1 MQDLALRLGFPL
13 TWPTILCMASNPKTP
28 PRFVNWR
35 GEPVDLKRLQT
46 GAGSSP
52 QAPSSSAGASA
63 AHATPEN
70 TLPDTLLTEQDLDA
84 VFDTLC
90 LAGVACGTDWL
101 LQFLHRLPREHSQ
114 HRPFSRTELKVALA
128 TLVKT
133 QRVRINSAHLHEVP
147 TPALHAAWPRVIQ
160 AAGPTAWQAW
170 ARASAPHVPVGNPV
184 PPPRYTRREELP
196 ALARLLLY
204 SGCSAAEFERA
215 RTLVLGPAREPEV
228 LAQALCTPFM
238 PERWAQVPRA
248 TRHAVL
254 HELMKAYH
262 LNGPLF
268 QPLLQALAAEMKLRP
283 DGMSAG
289 LRYVAAEHGLHS
301 GDTAAA
307 EQALQGMGGHSVTL
321 LRAALLGRQGQWAAC
336 AAAFGP
342 ALKEAAKE
350 LHSKRGL
357 ATPTVLVWYPLSLM
371 AQSEPAQWTVARKF
385 CVQQSG
391 SRTPRPDE
399 GWGLWAHIIEV
410 RLGDS
415 TLQPG
420 ALRAPQHSWQLSGA
434 LDNGYRLLLAA
445 WLGEASPGWTPA
457 ALRHTRDALWQ
468 SGLHSLVALMQV
480 AAQRLG
486 LPWPD
491 DEASA
496 APGDDPL
503 AGAAAA
509 AARAGA
515 PPSAAG
521 CAEWALS
528 FFGTP
533 REAWRDA
540 LAAIEALGASPAK
553 AALPAATPTLQW
565 RVALDDHGR
574 VVSIVPFEQVM
585 GVRGPGKAKA
595 VPLSRL
601 KKADNLDPL
610 DAAVARCITAPLWSP
625 SKLRLDTVAAA
636 VALVGHPQLVLADAP
651 GQPVDLREGLPQLE
665 VRRQRMPD
673 GVERFVFN
681 LLDPLTAP
689 PPKAGLDDHDLDDD
703 DYDAGPQPTGAG
715 ADKLN
720 SLRIVRDA
728 PDRARLIR
736 INAAQRRVA
745 ELVAKQWAVPVDAK
759 AELEGALRVLAG
771 HFQLHSDAT
780 AGQEVG
786 AEPRLRALLSPQGDG
801 LQLRLLVQPFGSFGP
816 AVLPGLGRPRLLT
829 LHEGLNLATQ
839 RDLAAESAHLA
850 SVLDALPQLT
860 GSESA
865 DSTWSLEDPET
876 ALAVLEQLPQLSAIA
891 SVDWPRGKP
900 VRIQAVAAHALQLTV
915 KSGADWLG
923 IHGEL
928 QLEEGRVIGLQR
940 LLTLAHES
948 RRGRFLALG
957 DGEFL
962 ALTEQLKR
970 QLAEL
975 QALAQADGE
984 ALKLPHA
991 ASHWLADTL
1000 DGASISGDRGW
1011 KQRIKLLGEAA
1022 DLQPEAPGSLQAQL
1036 RGYQAEGY
1044 AWMVRL
1050 AHAGLGACLA
1060 DDMGLG
1066 KTVQTLALLLNRA
1079 ALGPALVLA
1088 PTSVCGNWMAEA
1100 ARFAPS
1106 LQVALYGEGDR
1117 TATLHDAAAG
1127 GVVIASYA
1135 LSQIDSEAFAAVPW
1149 ATVVMD
1155 EAQALKNAATKRAKS
1170 AAGLQ
1175 AGFRLAL
1182 TGTPVENR
1190 LSDLWSIMNLINP
1203 GLLGSANRFAERFAG
1218 PIERDRDEATRQR
1231 LRRIC
1236 SPFLLR
1242 RTKAQVLTDLP
1253 PRTEIV
1259 HRVEPGPEERAFLEA
1274 ARRAA
1279 LERVAQAA
1287 DAPPGQAAFHV
1298 LAELTRLRRAACDPR
1313 LVAPELGII
1322 GAKVHEFERL
1332 ATELV
1337 AGRHK
1342 ALVFSQ
1348 FTDFLKLLGQR
1359 LDAAGLSYQ
1368 YLDGST
1374 PAAQRTERVAA
1385 FQRGEGDLFLI
1396 SLKAGGFGL
1405 NLTAADYVI
1414 IVDPW
1419 WNPAAEDQA
1428 LGRAHR
1434 IGQQRPVTVYRLVTA
1449 GSVEEKIIELHGS
1462 KRSLADGILEGQ
1474 DQGKPIGAEELSAL
1488 LREP

>member
-1 MQDLALRLGFPL
+1 
-13 TWPTILCMASNPKTP
+13 MASTPKIP

-35 GEPVDLKRLQT
+35 GEAIDLKRLHT
-46 GAGSSP
+46 
-52 QAPSSSAGASA
+52 GASA
-63 AHATPEN
+63 APHRGSASGAEARANPGTE
-70 TLPDTLLTEQDLDA
+70 TAVETAALTEQDLDA

-90 LAGVACGTDWL
+90 LAGVPCGTEWL

-114 HRPFSRTELKVALA
+114 SRPFSRTELKVALA

-133 QRVRINSAHLHEVP
+133 QRVRISSAHLHEVP
-147 TPALHAAWPRVIQ
+147 TPALHAALPRVMQ
-160 AAGPTAWQAW
+160 GAGTTAWQAW
-170 ARASAPHVPVGNPV
+170 ARSSAPHVPVSSPV

-204 SGCSAAEFERA
+204 SGCSAAELERA
-215 RTLVLGPAREPEV
+215 STQVLGPAREPEV
-228 LAQALCTPFM
+228 LVQALCTPFM
-238 PERWAQVPRA
+238 PERWAQVPA
-248 TRHAVL
+248 STRHAVL
-254 HELMKAYH
+254 RALMSAYQ
-262 LNGPLF
+262 LAGPLF
-268 QPLLQALAAEMKLRP
+268 QPLLTALAAEVKLQP
-283 DGMSAG
+283 DGMPAS
-289 LRYVAAEHGLHS
+289 LRYAAAEHGLHT

-336 AAAFGP
+336 AAAFGL
-342 ALKEAAKE
+342 ALKEVAKE
-350 LHSKRGL
+350 LRSKRGL
-357 ATPTVLVWYPLSLM
+357 AAPTVLVWYPLALM
-371 AQSEPAQWTVARKF
+371 AQREPGQWAAALKF
-385 CVQQSG
+385 CVQESG
-391 SRTPRPDE
+391 SRSPRPDE
-399 GWGLWAHIIEV
+399 GWGLWAHAIAV
-410 RLGDS
+410 RLGNS
-415 TLQPG
+415 TLQPD
-420 ALRAPQHSWQLSGA
+420 ALRAPQHSWELSSA

-445 WLGEASPGWTPA
+445 WVGEASPGWTA
-457 ALRHTRDALWQ
+457 ATLKHTRDALWQ
-468 SGLHSLVALMQV
+468 AGLHSLVSLMQV
-480 AAQRLG
+480 ASSRLG
-486 LPWPD
+486 LAWPAGQVND
-491 DEASA
+491 ASGVA
-496 APGDDPL
+496 TSI
-503 AGAAAA
+503 GASGIGYSNDASGVENLNDAS
-509 AARAGA
+509 GV
-515 PPSAAG
+515 
-521 CAEWALS
+521 EWARS

-540 LAAIEALGASPAK
+540 LAAIEALGASSAK
-553 AALPAATPTLQW
+553 AATSTAATRLQW
-565 RVALDDHGR
+565 RVGIDDHGR
-574 VVSIVPFEQVM
+574 VLSVTPFEQVA
-585 GVRGPGKAKA
+585 GVRGLGKPKA

-601 KKADNLDPL
+601 KKADKLDPL
-610 DAAVARCITAPLWSP
+610 DGAVARCITAPLWSP
-625 SKLRLDTVAAA
+625 SKLRLDPVSAA
-636 VALVGHPQLVLADAP
+636 VALIGHPQLALADAP

-673 GVERFVFN
+673 GVERFVFS

-689 PPKAGLDDHDLDDD
+689 PNGPGRDHHDDDD
-703 DYDAGPQPTGAG
+703 DYEPQPQGAG
-715 ADKLN
+715 IDKFN

-736 INAAQRRVA
+736 INTAQRRVA

-759 AELEGALRVLAG
+759 VELEGALRVLAG

-780 AGQEVG
+780 AGQEVD
-786 AEPRLRALLSPQGDG
+786 AEPRLRALLSPHGDG

-816 AVLPGLGRPRLLT
+816 AVLPGQGRPRLLT

-839 RDLAAESAHLA
+839 RDLAAESTHLA
-850 SVLDALPQLT
+850 SVMEALPQLT
-860 GSESA
+860 GTESA
-865 DSTWSLEDPET
+865 DNTWSLEEPET
-876 ALAVLEQLPQLSAIA
+876 ALAVLEQLPQLTAIV

-900 VRIQAVAAHALQLTV
+900 VRIHAAAAKALQLTV

-923 IHGEL
+923 ISGEL
-928 QLEEGRVIGLQR
+928 KLEEGRVIGLQR

-948 RRGRFLALG
+948 RRGRYLALG

-975 QALAQADGE
+975 QSLAQPDGD

-991 ASHWLADTL
+991 ASNWLADTL
-1000 DGASISGDRGW
+1000 DSTNLSGDKAW

-1022 DLQPEAPGSLQAQL
+1022 DLQPEAPGALQAQL
-1036 RGYQAEGY
+1036 RGYQADGY

-1088 PTSVCGNWMAEA
+1088 PTSVCGNWVAEA

-1117 TATLHDAAAG
+1117 AATLQGAAAG
-1127 GVVIASYA
+1127 GLVIASYA

-1149 ATVVMD
+1149 ATLVMD

-1170 AAGLQ
+1170 AASLQ

-1190 LSDLWSIMNLINP
+1190 LADLWSIMNLINP

-1218 PIERDRDEATRQR
+1218 PIERDRDEAARQR

-1236 SPFLLR
+1236 APFLLR

-1313 LVAPELGII
+1313 LVAPELGLI
-1322 GAKVHEFERL
+1322 GAKVHEFEQL

-1359 LDAAGLSYQ
+1359 LDAVGLSYQ

-1374 PAAQRTERVAA
+1374 PSAQRTERVAA

-1488 LREP
+1488 LRDS